1 MYGNTLGKIFRLTT
15 FGESHGKAIGGIIDG
30 CPAGIEL
37 KESDIQKQLD
47 RRRPGQSNITT
58 DRKESDIVEL
68 LSGVFEGKTTGAPIG
83 FLIPNKDQKSKDYS
97 NIKDV
102 FRPSHADFTYQVK
115 YGIRDY
121 RGGGRA
127 SARETANWVVGG
139 CVAQKIINFSG
150 IEISSY
156 VSQVGAIGIQNRS
169 VFYDDLAIDASPV
182 RCPDENF
189 SANMV
194 ELIKKNK
201 EAGDSLG
208 GEISVVIRNVVSGLG
223 RPVFSK
229 LSADLSHAMFSINAV
244 KAVEIGI
251 GANTVFEKGSEQNDE
266 FVFEQGE
273 VNTTTNNSGGI
284 QGGISN
290 GADILISIS
299 FKPPATILQ
308 KQKTV
313 SNTGENLEFEAVGR
327 HDPCVVPRAV
337 PIVRAMCAMVLADHL
352 LLKRTDK
359 ISK

>member
-1 MYGNTLGKIFRLTT
+1 MSGNSFGKIFRLST

-30 CPAGIEL
+30 CPAGIDL
-37 KESDIQKQLD
+37 QESDIQKEVD

-58 DRKESDIVEL
+58 DRKESDSVQL
-68 LSGVFEGKTTGAPIG
+68 LSGVFEGKTTGTPIG

-97 NIKDV
+97 NIKNV
-102 FRPSHADFTYQVK
+102 FRPSHADYTYQVK

-121 RGGGRA
+121 KGGGRA

-139 CVAQKIINFSG
+139 SVAQKVLGFSG

-156 VSQVGAIGIQNRS
+156 VSQVGSISMLNGSI
-169 VFYDDLAIDASPV
+169 FYDDLSIDASSV
-182 RCPDENF
+182 RCPELSF
-189 SANMV
+189 AKKMV
-194 ELIKKNK
+194 ALI
-201 EAGDSLG
+201 EACKASGDSLG
-208 GEISVVIRNVVSGLG
+208 GKISVVIRNVIPGLG

-229 LSADLSHAMFSINAV
+229 LSADLSHALFSINAV

-251 GANTVFEKGSEQNDE
+251 GANAAQETGAGQNDG
-266 FVFEQGE
+266 FIFEEGK
-273 VNTTTNNSGGI
+273 VTTSTNNSGGI

-290 GADILISIS
+290 GSDILISVT

-308 KQKTV
+308 KQQTV
-313 SNTGENLEFEAVGR
+313 SEAGEKAEFQAVGR

-337 PIVRAMCAMVLADHL
+337 PIVKAMCAMVLADHI

-359 ISK
+359 I

>member
-1 MYGNTLGKIFRLTT
+1 MSGNSLGKIFRLTT

-37 KESDIQKQLD
+37 QESDIQKQLD
-47 RRRPGQSNITT
+47 RRRPGQSSITT
-58 DRKESDIVEL
+58 DRKESDIIEL
-68 LSGVFEGKTTGAPIG
+68 LSGVFEGKTTGTPIG
-83 FLIPNKDQKSKDYS
+83 FLIPNKDQKSKDYT

-102 FRPSHADFTYQVK
+102 FRPSHADYTYQVK

-139 CVAQKIINFSG
+139 SVAQKIIGFSG

-156 VSQVGAIGIQNRS
+156 VSQVGTIGIQNTS
-169 VFYDDLAIDASPV
+169 IFYDDLAIDASPV
-182 RCPDENF
+182 RCPDEYF
-189 SANMV
+189 AGKMV
-194 ELIKKNK
+194 ELIEQYK

-208 GEISVVIRNVVSGLG
+208 GKISVVIRNVVTGLG

-290 GADILISIS
+290 GSDILISIS

-308 KQKTV
+308 KQNTV

-337 PIVRAMCAMVLADHL
+337 PIVKAMCAMVLADHL

-359 ISK
+359 I

>member
-1 MYGNTLGKIFRLTT
+1 MYGNSLGKIFRLTT

-37 KESDIQKQLD
+37 QESDIQKQLD
-47 RRRPGQSNITT
+47 RRRPGQSSITT

-68 LSGVFEGKTTGAPIG
+68 LSGVFEGKTTGTPIG
-83 FLIPNKDQKSKDYS
+83 FLIPNKDQKSKDYT

-102 FRPSHADFTYQVK
+102 FRPSHADYTYQVK

-139 CVAQKIINFSG
+139 SVAQKIIGFSG

-156 VSQVGAIGIQNRS
+156 VSQVGTIGIQNRW

-182 RCPDENF
+182 RCPDVGF
-189 SANMV
+189 AGKMV
-194 ELIKKNK
+194 ELIEKYK

-208 GEISVVIRNVVSGLG
+208 GKISVVIRNVVAGIG

-290 GADILISIS
+290 GSDILISIS

-308 KQKTV
+308 KQNTV
-313 SNTGENLEFEAVGR
+313 SDTGENLEFEAVGR

-337 PIVRAMCAMVLADHL
+337 PIVKAMCAMVLADHL

-359 ISK
+359 I

>member
-1 MYGNTLGKIFRLTT
+1 MSGNSLGKIFRLTT

-37 KESDIQKQLD
+37 EESDIQRQLD

-58 DRKESDIVEL
+58 DRKESDIVEI
-68 LSGVFEGKTTGAPIG
+68 LSGVFEGKTTGTPIG

-102 FRPSHADFTYQVK
+102 FRPSHADYTYQVK
-115 YGIRDY
+115 YGVRDY
-121 RGGGRA
+121 KGGGRA

-139 CVAQKIINFSG
+139 SVAQKIIGFNG

-156 VSQVGAIGIQNRS
+156 VSQVGALVIPDTS
-169 VFYDDLAIDASPV
+169 VFYDDSAVDASAV
-182 RCPDENF
+182 RCPDLDFAEK
-189 SANMV
+189 MV
-194 ELIKKNK
+194 EVIKKYK

-208 GEISVVIRNVVSGLG
+208 GKISVVIRNVVAGLG
-223 RPVFSK
+223 RPIFSK
-229 LSADLSHAMFSINAV
+229 LSADLSHALFSINAV

-251 GANTVFEKGSEQNDE
+251 GSNTVFEKGSEQNDE

-273 VNTTTNNSGGI
+273 VTTISNNSGGI

-290 GADILISIS
+290 GSDILISIS

-313 SNTGENLEFEAVGR
+313 SKIGENLEFEAVGR
-327 HDPCVVPRAV
+327 HDPCVLPRAV
-337 PIVRAMCAMVLADHL
+337 PIVKAMCAMVLADHIL
-352 LLKRTDK
+352 LQRTDK
-359 ISK
+359 I